1 MTSFAEPGFL
11 VSARLGALVRNELAP
26 FPGRMNAVWRYLLV
40 SALVIVISMTLQVPA
55 LGLSLMIVFFTARD
69 NAPLT
74 LTTCVFSVI
83 GTTFAIGVALV
94 LLKSTMGYPMLC
106 LLGAAAILFCGIYF
120 MRISKFGQLGY
131 LAAIVVCYSLTM
143 LDVVNDPEFMTRF
156 LLWIWV
162 ATVYPI
168 LITALVNLVLLP
180 AHPEQQLKEELLRQL
195 DDVERQL
202 EARHTGSVPPPLGL
216 DSIEQGALA
225 LYRHLSMA
233 TLADPAYRRDRGFH
247 LMVITTVDRL
257 RTAAVR
263 LSRLPGTDAER
274 PEWLSGLR
282 AACGD
287 LRQTLAGDRPFRVD
301 PALLADQMAEGPVD
315 TVLREMGHA
324 LNALAEAES
333 LPHAAG
339 AAAREGLIASDWL
352 SNPVYGQF
360 ALKTVL
366 AGMICYL
373 FQAAVQWPGIHTAPM
388 TCFIVALP
396 SLGASSRRGMLRV
409 IGCAL
414 GSMVTLLI
422 TVCLIPHLDT
432 ITGLLL
438 LTMPVIAAGAWI
450 AAGSERFSYIG
461 LQFVFAFSL
470 ALFGRFAPST
480 NLPEIR
486 DRMVGIVIGVTVS
499 MLIYSLLWPER
510 EGSELW
516 AMLARL
522 VRSIAGLARA
532 GGGSGNEADRMR
544 DLAAARKEGWSRL
557 AANRDMESRVALEP
571 GWQYAHDAVTV
582 DLQTW
587 FAQAQETLFSVH
599 WLQTLL
605 HDAGPELGAP
615 FLNTCE
621 QFREDSAR
629 RLDQLAE
636 RLDTR
641 SLDRAPVSLSA
652 SLAAFDRQGLP
663 ELDSTASPGRIQEIV
678 SAVHAINER
687 IAQLNAH
694 FASGAQPTAEPR

>member
-532 GGGSGNEADRMR
+532 GGGGGNAADRMR

>member
-11 VSARLGALVRNELAP
+11 VSTRLGALVRNELAP

-168 LITALVNLVLLP
+168 LITALVNLILLP

-202 EARHTGSVPPPLGL
+202 EARHTGSMPPPLGL

-301 PALLADQMAEGPVD
+301 PALVADRMAEGPVD
-315 TVLREMGHA
+315 AVLQEMGHA

-396 SLGASSRRGMLRV
+396 SLGASSRRGTLRV

-470 ALFGRFAPST
+470 ALFGKFAPST

-532 GGGSGNEADRMR
+532 GGGGGTEADRMR

-599 WLQTLL
+599 WLQALL

-652 SLAAFDRQGLP
+652 SLAAFDRQSLP
-663 ELDSTASPGRIQEIV
+663 ELDSAASPGRIQEIV